1 MDGHPWLGIII
12 IAALTI
18 IAYFLELAKAAFENL
33 SYNTLEKMADD
44 DEEDPEHA
52 AIAKAA
58 LEFVDHK
65 ERAFLNAVRAGM
77 GIALIGDGIAFAK
90 HIAGALYDA
99 AYDYHRSE
107 FLPVLYVVLAIIVFI
122 YLVVLLSHIIPDRLG
137 SLKAEKH
144 FFRLFGLMKMITVVL
159 APIGT
164 CLEVGCH
171 ILLKIVGVDSDAED
185 IVTEDEIISMV
196 NESQEQGVLEAEE
209 AEMISNIIEFD
220 EKQTRDIMT
229 HRTKIVAVD
238 SEMDIE
244 SAMKF
249 MARQSFSRFPL
260 FTGDIDNIV
269 GVIHL
274 KDVVKCYAG
283 NNYKNRTLLD
293 ISRKPLMVPDTLN
306 IDDLFHEM
314 QNKNVHMAIVID
326 EYGQTAGIVAM
337 EDILEEIVGNIQ
349 DEFDNEE
356 QLIRKCNDTIWIVL
370 GETHLDELS
379 EATGLEPDDDDMEN
393 FDTLNGLLISIL
405 GRIPA
410 DDEKATVE
418 YNGYRFDILETKRK
432 MIRKVRVTKI
442 ETPGDKEEGSED
454 Q

>member
-33 SYNTLEKMADD
+33 SYNTLEKTADD

-52 AIAKAA
+52 ATAKAA
-58 LEFVDHK
+58 LEFIDNK

-77 GIALIGDGIAFAK
+77 GIALIGDGIAFAR
-90 HIAGALYDA
+90 HIAVALYDA
-99 AYDYHRSE
+99 AYAYHGNE
-107 FLPVLYVVLAIIVFI
+107 ILPVVYVILATIVFI

-144 FFRLFGLMKMITVVL
+144 FFRMFGLMKLITVIL
-159 APIGT
+159 APIGS
-164 CLEVGCH
+164 CLEAGCH

-244 SAMKF
+244 SAMKGLLAPVQREVYLGQAEVRNTF
-249 MARQSFSRFPL
+249 NLPKVGTIAGCYVADGKIQRNAGVRLLRDGVVIYTGRISSLKRFKDDARE
-260 FTGDIDNIV
+260 
-269 GVIHL
+269 
-274 KDVVKCYAG
+274 VVKG
-283 NNYKNRTLLD
+283 N
-293 ISRKPLMVPDTLN
+293 
-306 IDDLFHEM
+306 ECG
-314 QNKNVHMAIVID
+314 A
-326 EYGQTAGIVAM
+326 
-337 EDILEEIVGNIQ
+337 
-349 DEFDNEE
+349 
-356 QLIRKCNDTIWIVL
+356 
-370 GETHLDELS
+370 
-379 EATGLEPDDDDMEN
+379 GLEN
-393 FDTLNGLLISIL
+393 FNDIKVGDVIE
-405 GRIPA
+405 A
-410 DDEKATVE
+410 FETVE
-418 YNGYRFDILETKRK
+418 EAAEL
-432 MIRKVRVTKI
+432 
-442 ETPGDKEEGSED
+442 
-454 Q
+454 